1 MVYGGCLGTDIKK
14 AANIMDL
21 FSTLDE
27 KIAHISLL
35 ESLAICDGNYDECEN
50 KYISALKQQY
60 GLLDDYSRTYQDEH
74 DIAIIMNKMTKMRN
88 KLILLQDLLSCAYSD
103 GIYSDNEKE
112 KIHDVGAKLGV
123 DVEKIEEIERLNI

>member
-1 MVYGGCLGTDIKK
+1 
-14 AANIMDL
+14 MDL